1 MDSQSQHFS
10 VPHGATRPGLPAL
23 APQPYHATSQAS
35 TGNVPVIWLFSRYL
49 RRRGSVA
56 RRAGHRGRGENSQ
69 VVQLLELAELG
80 RDRADD
86 LVALEVPATP
96 RGGSRGA
103 PGVGDAGGARR
114 SFSFVSWPISGG
126 IVPVIMFP
134 ERALRRRGAVAR
146 RAGRRG
152 RGGNSQE
159 RQRREQ
165 ADLDRDRA
173 LELVVP
179 ENPATPRVGRAPSRA
194 LETRG
199 GLAAL
204 SWSRDRR
211 SC

>member
-86 LVALEVPATP
+86 LVVVEGPATP
-96 RGGSRGA
+96 RGGRA
-103 PGVGDAGGARR
+103 AIRA
-114 SFSFVSWPISGG
+114 SG
-126 IVPVIMFP
+126 
-134 ERALRRRGAVAR
+134 
-146 RAGRRG
+146 
-152 RGGNSQE
+152 
-159 RQRREQ
+159 
-165 ADLDRDRA
+165 
-173 LELVVP
+173 
-179 ENPATPRVGRAPSRA
+179 
-194 LETRG
+194 TRG
-199 GLAAL
+199 KLAGTAAP
-204 SWSRDRR
+204 
-211 SC
+211 